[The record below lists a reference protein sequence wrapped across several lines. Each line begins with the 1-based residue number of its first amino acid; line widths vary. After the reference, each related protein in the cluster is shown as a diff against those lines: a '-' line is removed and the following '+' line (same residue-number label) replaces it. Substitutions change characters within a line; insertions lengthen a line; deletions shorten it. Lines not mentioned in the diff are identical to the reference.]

1 MLDIILQK
9 EVGTDQPP
17 NAITNAARVEF
28 SHGGSAEKAEI
39 GHYRLLS
46 CASDP
51 RLFAEI
57 HG

>member
-1 MLDIILQK
+1 ML
-9 EVGTDQPP
+9 GTYFCKKRLALTNPQMPSPP
-17 NAITNAARVEF
+17 QLEF